1 MTSPAPAAEPLLS
14 EARSVAPAGQ
24 TPLPRRL
31 AASMPTW
38 ALITTKHLELRK
50 RRGLMITVAVMTV
63 APTVLILGLRL
74 AFHLF
79 DAAHYG
85 PAGAPD
91 VFDAIANLNAEF
103 GFIIAAVV
111 GAAAATTDLNDGMFR
126 SLVTTGRSRLAL
138 YLARIPAGLAILV
151 PAVAVAFTM
160 LCLVTSYEAAP
171 QPTSVG
177 VGNNNIS
184 VPANLSQAQLQTW
197 VTAHPGQAAQA
208 FQSGG
213 PGGPGGP
220 GGSGSINPGN
230 TNIRDYAADYAS
242 YTAAEDVQFTPA
254 ANEMFKIG
262 LWLELEVGIGFL
274 VGLGLGSL
282 TGQRTLSTILLI
294 GLEII
299 VTPIL
304 ARTSIPYFLD
314 GQRLDVGVAM
324 DQLRPAALAPS
335 TGPGGGGGAG
345 GLVFGGRGALG
356 IPPMP
361 TWAMISVI
369 VGWIVVW
376 SVLGAWRMMTRD
388 T

>member
-1 MTSPAPAAEPLLS
+1 VTSPAPAAEPLLS
-14 EARSVAPAGQ
+14 AGPSPARPVR

-31 AASMPTW
+31 GAAMPTW
-38 ALITTKHLELRK
+38 DLIRTKNLELRK
-50 RRGLMITVAVMTV
+50 RRGLIITVLVMSI

-79 DAAHYG
+79 DPAHYG
-85 PAGAPD
+85 PAGSPP
-91 VFDAIANLNAEF
+91 VFDAIANLTAEF

-111 GAAAATTDLNDGMFR
+111 GAAAGTTDLNDGVFR
-126 SLVTTGRSRLAL
+126 YLVITGRSRLAL
-138 YLARIPAGLAILV
+138 YLARIPAGLGILL

-160 LCLVTSYEAAP
+160 LCLVTSYEGVP
-171 QPTSVG
+171 QPTSV
-177 VGNNNIS
+177 S
-184 VPANLSQAQLQTW
+184 VNAATIPANLDRAELQTW
-197 VTAHPGQAAQA
+197 VRQHPGQAAQA
-208 FQSGG
+208 YQG
-213 PGGPGGP
+213 PLTGPFSTKP
-220 GGSGSINPGN
+220 SALAGSQDI
-230 TNIRDYAADYAS
+230 TTLYAA
-242 YTAAEDVQFTPA
+242 YTAAEDAQFNPA
-254 ANEMFKIG
+254 VNEMAKIG
-262 LWLELEVGIGFL
+262 LWLTLEVGIGFL

-304 ARTSIPYFLD
+304 ARTPIPYFLD

-324 DQLRPAALAPS
+324 DQLRPAALAPIN
-335 TGPGGGGGAG
+335 GGGGPGPG
-345 GLVFGGRGALG
+345 VVFGGRGALG

-388 T
+388 A

>member
-14 EARSVAPAGQ
+14 AGPSPGGPAR

-31 AASMPTW
+31 GAALPTW
-38 ALITTKHLELRK
+38 DLIATKLLELRK
-50 RRGLMITVAVMTV
+50 RRGLMITVLVMTI

-74 AFHLF
+74 GFHLF
-79 DAAHYG
+79 DPARYG

-91 VFDAIANLNAEF
+91 VFAAIANLTAEF

-111 GAAAATTDLNDGMFR
+111 GAAAGTTDRSDGVFR
-126 SLVTTGRSRLAL
+126 YLVVTGRSRLAL
-138 YLARIPAGLAILV
+138 YLARIPAGLAILL
-151 PAVAVAFTM
+151 PALAIAFTM
-160 LCLVTSYEAAP
+160 LCLVTSYESSP
-171 QPTSVG
+171 QPTSVSM
-177 VGNNNIS
+177 NNNAP
-184 VPANLSQAQLQTW
+184 VPPYLDQAQLQTW
-197 VTAHPGQAAQA
+197 IRQHPRQAAQA
-208 FQSGG
+208 FPPGMVSDSAG
-213 PGGPGGP
+213 PIPPGAKP
-220 GGSGSINPGN
+220 GIA
-230 TNIRDYAADYAS
+230 TEYAS
-242 YTAAEDVQFTPA
+242 YIGSEDQQFEPA

-262 LWLELEVGIGFL
+262 LWLSLEVGIGFL

-299 VTPIL
+299 VTPIF
-304 ARTSIPYFLD
+304 ARTPIPYFLD

-324 DQLRPAALAPS
+324 DQLRPAGLAP
-335 TGPGGGGGAG
+335 TGGGP
-345 GLVFGGRGALG
+345 FGGRSLG

-376 SVLGAWRMMTRD
+376 SVVGAWRMMTRD
-388 T
+388 A